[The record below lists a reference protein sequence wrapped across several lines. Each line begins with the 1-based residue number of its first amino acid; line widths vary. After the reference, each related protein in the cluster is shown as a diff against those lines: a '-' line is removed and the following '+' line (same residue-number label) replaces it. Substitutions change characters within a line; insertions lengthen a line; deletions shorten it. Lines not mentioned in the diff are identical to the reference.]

1 MSANTANPAGNLH
14 GHCFTPD
21 RRWSARMELDF
32 AVRQGRTT
40 LTKMQFSGP
49 LRVQRPFYPEAAPV
63 NAPGPSHWRARL
75 RDRRAAARAK
85 AR

>member
-1 MSANTANPAGNLH
+1 MPANTANPADNLH

-49 LRVQRPFYPEAAPV
+49 GAGIPALPLLPAAP
-63 NAPGPSHWRARL
+63 AGRPCE
-75 RDRRAAARAK
+75 RR
-85 AR
+85 